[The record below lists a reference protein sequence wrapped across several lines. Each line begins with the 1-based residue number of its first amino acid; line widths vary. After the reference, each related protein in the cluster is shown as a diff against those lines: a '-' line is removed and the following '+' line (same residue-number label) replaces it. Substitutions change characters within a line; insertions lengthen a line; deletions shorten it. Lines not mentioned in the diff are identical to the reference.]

1 MGAMDTLIVRI
12 NVNTPETGD
21 NTANF
26 EIPIDEAATD
36 EECREFA
43 LSGIP
48 FGLFLGGVYARSN
61 NPQVRAIY
69 RRPGTIPDRQ
79 IPLQG

>member
-1 MGAMDTLIVRI
+1 MDVLVIRV
-12 NVNTPETGD
+12 NVDTPETGD

-36 EECREFA
+36 QECREFA
-43 LSGIP
+43 LSGVP
-48 FGLFLGGVYARSN
+48 FSLFLGGTYAKSN
-61 NPQVRAIY
+61 NPKVKAIS
-69 RRPGTIPDRQ
+69 RRPGTIPERQ